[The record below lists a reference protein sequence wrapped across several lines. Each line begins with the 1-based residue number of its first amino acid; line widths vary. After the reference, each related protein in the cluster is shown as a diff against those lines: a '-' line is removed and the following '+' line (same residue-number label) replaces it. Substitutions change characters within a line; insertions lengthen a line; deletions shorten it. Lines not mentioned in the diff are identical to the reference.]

1 LTEEDTDMSRKVGLL
16 IILLTGL
23 AWGLAEI
30 FLGDVFYKFHMPFRS
45 GSLTAVGMALLII
58 SRMVYDRPGS
68 SLGAGVV
75 AGAIRCLVPKIYLCH
90 LVAISLEGFTF
101 DLLWSALRAG
111 ERQTLRRAWVAG
123 TIAIYSGF
131 LAFGAASIYL
141 FKFQKW
147 VAGGMTGVGAW
158 TLKSGSFGV
167 ALFIV
172 LAPIALK
179 AGRLLAARGQRRP
192 AESRAP

>member
-1 LTEEDTDMSRKVGLL
+1 MSKKVGLL

-23 AWGLAEI
+23 VWGLAEI
-30 FLGDVFYKFHMPFRS
+30 FVGDVFYKFHVPFRS
-45 GSLTAVGMALLII
+45 GSLTALGMALLII
-58 SRMVYDRPGS
+58 SRMVYDRPGA

-90 LVAISLEGFTF
+90 LVAISLEGCTF
-101 DLLWSALRAG
+101 DLVWSALRAG
-111 ERQTLRRAWVAG
+111 ERQTLWRAWVAG
-123 TIAIYSGF
+123 TLAIYSGF

-147 VAGGMTGVGAW
+147 IAGGMGGVGAW

-167 ALFIV
+167 AVFIV
-172 LAPIALK
+172 LAPVALK
-179 AGRLLAARGQRRP
+179 VGRLLARRSP
-192 AESRAP
+192 SRAESRVASRQE

>member
-1 LTEEDTDMSRKVGLL
+1 MSKKAGLL

-23 AWGLAEI
+23 VWGIGEI
-30 FLGDVFYKFHMPFRS
+30 FVGDLFYRFHMPFRS
-45 GSLTAVGMALLII
+45 ASLTAVGMALLVI
-58 SRMVYDRPGS
+58 SRLVYDRPGS

-75 AGAIRCLVPKIYLCH
+75 AGIIRCFVPKVYLCH
-90 LVAISLEGFTF
+90 LVAIALEGCTF
-101 DLLWSALRAG
+101 DLVWSTLRAG
-111 ERQTLRRAWVAG
+111 ERQTLRRAWVTG

-131 LAFGAASIYL
+131 LAFGAASIYV

-172 LAPIALK
+172 LTPIALK
-179 AGRLLAARGQRRP
+179 VGRSLAR
-192 AESRAP
+192 RAPSPIEGRAPAGER

>member
-1 LTEEDTDMSRKVGLL
+1 MSKKVGVL
-16 IILLTGL
+16 IILITGL
-23 AWGLAEI
+23 VWGLSEI

-45 GSLTAVGMALLII
+45 GSLTAVGMALLVI

-68 SLGAGVV
+68 SLGAGVL

-90 LVAISLEGFTF
+90 LVAIALEGFTF
-101 DLLWSALRAG
+101 DIVWSALRAG

-123 TIAIYSGF
+123 AIAIYSGF

-167 ALFIV
+167 ALFIL
-172 LAPIALK
+172 LAPVALK
-179 AGRLLAARGQRRP
+179 VGRSLAAR
-192 AESRAP
+192 APHPIEDRVAP